1 MSKKNKFIFLAFFLF
16 FFTPV
21 NSDIVEKIIVN
32 GNNRISDETIN
43 IFSKVKINDNLNP
56 NDLNL
61 ILKDI
66 YSTGFF
72 KDVKLFFENNVLSI
86 VVAENPIIQNLTYN
100 GINAEKIRNVVL
112 DNLQLKPRSSYN
124 EIFLESDKYKILNS
138 LKNIGYYFSTVEIL
152 KETLDDNK
160 VDITFN
166 INLGKKAKI
175 KKISFVGNKVF
186 KDKKLKRLIISEEY
200 KFWKFI
206 SNKKFLNKDLNDL
219 DTRLIKNYYLNQG
232 YYNVIVNTSFA
243 KLIDD
248 ESFELIFNIDSG
260 KKIYFNN
267 LKLNLPSEFQSTN
280 FEKLNNV
287 FDEIKGKPYSLFS
300 IQKILDQI
308 DQITL
313 LEEYQSIKSDI
324 KEEIIDDKINIF
336 FDIDKIEN
344 AYVEKINIFGNS
356 ITHENVVR
364 NNFFLDEGDPYNEI
378 LKNKTVNELNSLN
391 FFKSVSIDVTNGINE
406 NSKIL
411 NVNLEEK
418 ATGEIGASAG
428 VGTSG
433 SSIGIFVNE
442 NNFLGKGIG
451 LNSNLSLSTDSIK
464 GSLSVINPNILNTDK
479 SLYATIETSESDK
492 FADYGYK
499 TSKTGF
505 VIGTNFEYLDDLWL
519 GIGNSNYY
527 QNIETVSSA
536 SAAQKKQKGDYI
548 DSYLKLDF
556 DYDKRNQKFQT
567 SSGYRSF
574 YSLDVP
580 LISKTYSLINS
591 YNYQIFTELF
601 EDNITS
607 LSVYLN
613 SVNSLNNKNVKLSER
628 IYIPSSKLRGFAAGA
643 VGPKDGNDYIG
654 GNYISTLNISTTLPQ
669 ILQNSQSTDFLIF
682 FDAANIWAVD
692 YDSSIDDS
700 NKIRSSI
707 GVGID
712 WLTPVG
718 PLNFSLSQVLTKS
731 PTDKTESFR
740 FNLGTTF

>member
-124 EIFLESDKYKILNS
+124 EIFLEFDKYKILNS

-287 FDEIKGKPYSLFS
+287 FDEIKGKPYSIFS

-356 ITHENVVR
+356 ITHENVIR

-451 LNSNLSLSTDSIK
+451 LNSNLSLSTDLIK

-479 SLYATIETSESDK
+479 SLYATIETSEFDK

-692 YDSSIDDS
+692 YDLSIDDS